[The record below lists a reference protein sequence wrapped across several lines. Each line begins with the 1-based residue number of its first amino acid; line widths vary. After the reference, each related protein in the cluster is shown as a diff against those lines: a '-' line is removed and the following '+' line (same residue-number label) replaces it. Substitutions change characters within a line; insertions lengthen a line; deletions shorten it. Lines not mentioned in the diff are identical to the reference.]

1 MAKSFYHLQKKKEFA
16 SEELKKIKTELK
28 EESDFTG
35 AGHLVVE
42 WETIEKI
49 IDNRISELKGEQ
61 NIDR

>member
-1 MAKSFYHLQKKKEFA
+1 MAKSVYHLQKKKEFA

-28 EESDFTG
+28 SESDFTG

-42 WETIEKI
+42 WETIEKV

-61 NIDR
+61 E